1 MTPTVPGPVDRH
13 ARRADDQQMAL
24 HLGKHLMSLND
35 RLRIEP
41 VDKKLRATRHGVPV
55 LDSTD
60 AMLVW
65 EPRRVV
71 PMYAVPPGDLHAGLL
86 PRDRAP
92 LPDDLAPVL
101 GPDNFAWHLED
112 GQSYDVEVD
121 GNVLESAAFRP
132 DDPDLEGRVILDWAP
147 FEWTEE
153 AEPVTGHPHDAFK
166 RIDAL
171 ASDRHVT
178 VSANGQVL
186 ADSRR
191 AVALY
196 ETYLPVRWYFPPADV
211 AMDRLQPSSTTT
223 VCAYKG
229 VAAYFS
235 LTGGGP
241 EGQDVAW
248 TYPQPLLDAAPVK
261 DYLCFFSE
269 RTDLTVDGV
278 DVPRPRTLWSPPD
291 S

>member
-1 MTPTVPGPVDRH
+1 
-13 ARRADDQQMAL
+13 MAL
-24 HLGKHLMSLND
+24 ELGRHLMSLND
-35 RLRIEP
+35 RLRFEP
-41 VDKKLRATRHGVPV
+41 VSKKLRATRDGVPV
-55 LDSTD
+55 LESTR

-71 PMYAVPPGDLHAGLL
+71 PMYAVPTDDL
-86 PRDRAP
+86 RARLVERERVP
-92 LPDDLAPVL
+92 LPEDLPPVL
-101 GPDNFAWHLED
+101 GPEHFEWHD
-112 GQSYDVEVD
+112 GEGRSYDVVVD
-121 GNVLESAAFRP
+121 EAVLTSAAFRP
-132 DDPDLEGRVILDWAP
+132 DDPDLEGRVILDWTP

-153 AEPVTGHPHDAFK
+153 AQPVTGHPHDAFK

-171 ASDRHVT
+171 SSDRHVR
-178 VSANGQVL
+178 VSFEGRLL

-211 AMDRLQPSSTTT
+211 AMDLLEASPSTT

-235 LTGGGP
+235 LAGGGAD
-241 EGQDVAW
+241 GRDIAW
-248 TYPQPLLDAAPVK
+248 TYRQPLLDAAPVR
-261 DYLCFFSE
+261 DYLCFYSE
-269 RTDLTVDGV
+269 RTDLSVDGV
-278 DVPRPRTLWSPPD
+278 DVPRPRTLWSPPE